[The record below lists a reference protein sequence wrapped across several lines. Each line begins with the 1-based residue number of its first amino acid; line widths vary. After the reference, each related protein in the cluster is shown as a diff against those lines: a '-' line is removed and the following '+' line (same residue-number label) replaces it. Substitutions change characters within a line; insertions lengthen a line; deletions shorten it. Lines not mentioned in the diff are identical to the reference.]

1 MGKKNVR
8 NSGNNDRYQI
18 EDDFEDFGYDIKNI
32 RRSSKKKVA
41 KFKREQDHY
50 DDSYW
55 TVHHVLTGWQN
66 GVLYRSR
73 QEFTC
78 KAPTASP
85 SEPKAVTSW
94 CSLRRYATPRTW
106 TSNLSDWPTS
116 GWTCCDSL
124 VSPTSVSVA
133 RGDTWR
139 TVHQGLQ
146 FTPIFA
152 ILRK

>member
-73 QEFTC
+73 QEFSNWQSKSSSTHTIRLRLILLMH
-78 KAPTASP
+78 PNTP
-85 SEPKAVTSW
+85 SFTF
-94 CSLRRYATPRTW
+94 
-106 TSNLSDWPTS
+106 
-116 GWTCCDSL
+116 
-124 VSPTSVSVA
+124 VSVA
-133 RGDTWR
+133 SVQLLRVWIASTTASWMRLWR
-139 TVHQGLQ
+139 HGVPSRSRSVVTLYRVCHRTL
-146 FTPIFA
+146 
-152 ILRK
+152 